1 MKILFNRKPKEEPYG
16 GGNQFLNELV
26 DYLKIKNHNVVFD
39 LQDDI
44 DILFVMDPRA
54 DNISNISIN
63 DMIKYR
69 YSSPKTKI
77 LHRVNECDARKNT
90 NFIDEILLQTMNV
103 SDSVVFISK
112 WLQDYFRSSGFN
124 KNSSVIY
131 NGCNL
136 QLFNPEKDK
145 NINKKIKL
153 VTHHWSDNWMKGFD
167 IYTEIDKYLNNAN
180 NFEFTYI
187 GRYNSSYSPKNT
199 NIISPLYGK
208 KLGDELK
215 KYDVYVTASR
225 FEPCGMHHIE
235 AAASG
240 LPVLYHRDSGGIN
253 ECAKKHG
260 EEFYNF
266 KSFLINLN
274 TISNNIKAYR
284 SRIDYN
290 QLSIENVC
298 HDFENI
304 LNRMHN
310 K

>member
-1 MKILFNRKPKEEPYG
+1 MKIFFNRIPKEEPYG
-16 GGNQFLNELV
+16 GGNQFLSEIVN
-26 DYLKIKNHNVVFD
+26 YLRNKNHNVVFE
-39 LQDDI
+39 LQDNI
-44 DILFVMDPRA
+44 DILFVMDPRP
-54 DNISNISIN
+54 DNANNISIN

-69 YSSPKTKI
+69 YFSPKTKI
-77 LHRVNECDARKNT
+77 LHRVNECDVRKNT
-90 NFIDEILLQTMNV
+90 NFIDSILLQTMNE
-103 SDSVVFISK
+103 SDHVVFISK
-112 WLQDYFRSSGFN
+112 WLQDYFGEKGFN
-124 KNSSVIY
+124 KNSIVIY

-145 NINKKIKL
+145 KINDKIKL

-167 IYTEIDKYLNNAN
+167 IYTEIDKHLRNTS

-199 NIISPLYGK
+199 NIISPLCGK

-215 KYDVYVTASR
+215 KYDIYVTASR

-240 LPVLYHRDSGGIN
+240 LPILYHRDGGGIN
-253 ECAKKHG
+253 ECAKNHG

-266 KSFLINLN
+266 ESFLMKLSIILNKINE
-274 TISNNIKAYR
+274 YR
-284 SRIDYN
+284 SIINYD
-290 QLSIENVC
+290 QLSIDNVC
-298 HDFENI
+298 QDFEKV
-304 LNRMHN
+304 LNWLHD